1 MQIEVVIKPSIIKN
15 ASIIWEPLNNSL
27 SEWWCSQYVDREM
40 YKEKHFTTI
49 DSYKKLYTH
58 WQSMDGHEELRKGTE
73 KLRRIIREI
82 NEYIEDPKDY
92 FPIKPEDVNIKINPK
107 ARQQLND
114 IHRYFVRI
122 AYPTTAFNKA
132 KMAYQ
137 GPRQKD
143 NEGIYWVYN
152 WHMDRC
158 DYILEE
164 PLKKYPGD
172 FYIDRRVARKFV
184 SKVQELNYGCHDLEP
199 FFYEKSKLARNMIQT
214 AGLVVEH
221 KVSQKWRDKWYE
233 LPPEYYTSEREDTKK
248 DIMMHSKRKASI
260 KDIPPY
266 FEHFQ
271 TCDKYDVWMPQN
283 CILGKSVSIAYIDED
298 DPLQYDVNNGHQSN
312 FGFEFT
318 DRGDRD
324 YLRKIGY
331 GGKNTYGWPLGKIE
345 YGREV
350 FEEIKTRF
358 MDREFMYNK
367 QLVKE
372 IKIWK

>member
-152 WHMDRC
+152 LSLIH
-158 DYILEE
+158 I
-164 PLKKYPGD
+164 
-172 FYIDRRVARKFV
+172 
-184 SKVQELNYGCHDLEP
+184 
-199 FFYEKSKLARNMIQT
+199 
-214 AGLVVEH
+214 
-221 KVSQKWRDKWYE
+221 
-233 LPPEYYTSEREDTKK
+233 
-248 DIMMHSKRKASI
+248 
-260 KDIPPY
+260 
-266 FEHFQ
+266 
-271 TCDKYDVWMPQN
+271 
-283 CILGKSVSIAYIDED
+283 
-298 DPLQYDVNNGHQSN
+298 
-312 FGFEFT
+312 
-318 DRGDRD
+318 
-324 YLRKIGY
+324 
-331 GGKNTYGWPLGKIE
+331 
-345 YGREV
+345 
-350 FEEIKTRF
+350 
-358 MDREFMYNK
+358 
-367 QLVKE
+367 
-372 IKIWK
+372 